1 MARSISVK
9 IIKFLMATT
18 LCSCYTS
25 LFSEQDQQPVEH
37 LTLVPQVIKVE
48 ERNPLH
54 MFLQKPIEFTRSGM
68 QSFLQEQ
75 FSHPE
80 YPAHVLPHS
89 FSHLVDILLYG
100 KNNHQ
105 NILFLESTLR
115 LFGNR
120 AKMCPYVSADELN
133 KLLEKFPMI
142 LECHFVKTPVSLV
155 SEVKMACKRIMYDL
169 FLSKFGFF
177 KNDPDS
183 FFDDLSASLLQEFTK
198 SQYMQTT
205 LDKEQVRQQVIRFLE
220 IALNKVLWSPY
231 DQQEVWIHVKRTS
244 EYLHQL
250 LGTSILNADDLDDL
264 YQSLIARFIYFLDLA
279 GSELNLETIDM
290 IKADILEKR
299 LLLFTLKEQEDFIEP
314 KAERLKSA
322 IERTEARIIAR
333 MQTDIVA

>member
-1 MARSISVK
+1 M
-9 IIKFLMATT
+9 
-18 LCSCYTS
+18 
-25 LFSEQDQQPVEH
+25 PVCE
-37 LTLVPQVIKVE
+37 
-48 ERNPLH
+48 
-54 MFLQKPIEFTRSGM
+54 
-68 QSFLQEQ
+68 
-75 FSHPE
+75 
-80 YPAHVLPHS
+80 
-89 FSHLVDILLYG
+89 
-100 KNNHQ
+100 
-105 NILFLESTLR
+105 
-115 LFGNR
+115 
-120 AKMCPYVSADELN
+120 CDELN

-231 DQQEVWIHVKRTS
+231 DEQEVWIHVKRTS

-299 LLLFTLKEQEDFIEP
+299 LLLFTLKEQEDFIEQ
-314 KAERLKSA
+314 S
-322 IERTEARIIAR
+322 RTIKIGY
-333 MQTDIVA
+333 